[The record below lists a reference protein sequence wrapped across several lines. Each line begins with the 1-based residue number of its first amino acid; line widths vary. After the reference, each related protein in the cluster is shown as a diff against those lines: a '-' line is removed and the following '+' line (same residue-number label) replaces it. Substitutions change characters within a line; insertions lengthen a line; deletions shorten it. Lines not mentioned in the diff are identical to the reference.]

1 MDQLTSQAREIA
13 TVMKSL
19 VECCTDREA
28 TGYSQFGLTVAE
40 GRFLQALSE
49 QHFSSPSAAAQIL
62 SVARSRITQIVNGLV
77 TKGLIERS
85 ELAGDRR
92 FQSLH
97 LTDKGQE
104 TLRHITDYLEDVH
117 VRLLSSFEGDKRQ
130 SLIQDLNL
138 LKEKIDIIRQ
148 EIDNAARPTSGT
160 QKKGTLNYADF

>member
-1 MDQLTSQAREIA
+1 MNQLTSQAHEIA
-13 TVMKSL
+13 TVMKAL

-28 TGYSQFGLTVAE
+28 TGYSQFGLTIAE

-77 TKGLIERS
+77 NKGLIQRS
-85 ELAGDRR
+85 ELESDRR

-97 LTDKGQE
+97 LTEKGRE
-104 TLRHITDYLEDVH
+104 TLRYITVYFEDVH
-117 VRLLSSFEGDKRQ
+117 VRLLSSFEDDKRQ
-130 SLIQDLNL
+130 ALIQDLNL

-148 EIDNAARPTSGT
+148 EIDNAARPTSGP
-160 QKKGTLNYADF
+160 

>member
-1 MDQLTSQAREIA
+1 MTNQLTSQAHEIA
-13 TVMKSL
+13 AIMKAL

-77 TKGLIERS
+77 NKGLIQRS
-85 ELAGDRR
+85 ELEGDRR
-92 FQSLH
+92 FQSLR
-97 LTDKGQE
+97 LTEKGRE
-104 TLRHITDYLEDVH
+104 TRHHIDVYLEDIH
-117 VRLLSSFEGDKRQ
+117 VRLLSSFEGNKRQ
-130 SLIQDLNL
+130 ALIQDLNL

-148 EIDNAARPTSGT
+148 EIDNAALSPSG
-160 QKKGTLNYADF
+160 A